1 MIAPEQLTAALERLD
16 SRDWEVLDLSLRRRV
31 PDEAMAQI
39 FDCEPAEVARRR
51 AAAIE
56 NLADDLGVQR
66 GEDLGSVLK
75 ALLDAGTW
83 EAADAGHPGFQAF
96 DNAPAESAEDGQ
108 ADDAPEADAPEKL
121 EPPELRTSEA
131 ARLFRVPPSDESA
144 GAEPDV
150 PALEPAPVPVAEYQE
165 EGEGGEAAESGEDIE
180 YGEEMQE
187 EDWLADPGQATPAV
201 PPFAPSNGHTV
212 TDREPVLDMLAE
224 RDQERR
230 RERMRTPLAWVLG
243 GTLGA
248 ALLFGAG
255 FVGATMFGDPDGD
268 SGSSDAP
275 SMPRRFVPDRS
286 GPLAA
291 PFPTDPR
298 SGVCYTT
305 ATVRKRVTVYQRP
318 GSRRSLRL
326 KARTEW
332 GSTRIFSVVRQRN
345 GWLAVL
351 APELKNGEVGW
362 MRAASAKLDC
372 VRWSLHAD
380 LSRRRLYVRKDGHT
394 VHKYR
399 IAIGTRRNPT
409 PKGRFA
415 VTDKLK
421 VTDKGSPYGCCVLA
435 LTGHQTKLPE
445 DWPGGDRLAVHAT
458 SDLSSIGKRS
468 SLGCMRLKPKQAS
481 WLITNVPLGTPIFI
495 RA

>member
-39 FDCEPAEVARRR
+39 FECEPAEVARRR
-51 AAAIE
+51 ASAIE

-75 ALLDAGTW
+75 ALLDPGTW
-83 EAADAGHPGFQAF
+83 DAADAHHPGFQAF
-96 DNAPAESAEDGQ
+96 EHPPGESGGEGQ
-108 ADDAPEADAPEKL
+108 ADDAHDDGPPERI

-131 ARLFRVPPSDESA
+131 ARLFRVPPSDEPA
-144 GAEPDV
+144 GPV
-150 PALEPAPVPVAEYQE
+150 IEPATVPVAQQDEASDYDE
-165 EGEGGEAAESGEDIE
+165 EAEP
-180 YGEEMQE
+180 GEEAEEE
-187 EDWLADPGQATPAV
+187 EDAGQAPGPV
-201 PPFAPSNGHTV
+201 PLVAPTNGHTA

-230 RERMRTPLAWVLG
+230 RKRMRTPLAWVVG

-255 FVGATMFGDPDGD
+255 LVGATIFGDPDGD
-268 SGSSDAP
+268 SGSSDGP
-275 SMPRRFVPDRS
+275 STPRRFVPDRS

-291 PFPTDPR
+291 PFPSDPR
-298 SGVCYTT
+298 TGVCYTT
-305 ATVRKRVTVYQRP
+305 ATVRKPVRVYQRP
-318 GSRRSLRL
+318 GSRRSLKL

-332 GSTRIFSVVRQRN
+332 NSPRIFSVVRQRN

-362 MRAASAKLDC
+362 MRAGSAKLDC

-399 IAIGTRRNPT
+399 IAIGTRNNPT
-409 PKGRFA
+409 PRGRFA

-435 LTGHQTKLPE
+435 LTGHQTKLPQ

-495 RA
+495 RT